1 MMPETR
7 RASAVVIVVLA
18 GACSGPSVTDQG
30 FISIGRD
37 SESGASGFAGTGGF
51 PKVPSTGGVLA
62 TGGTSGDTGT
72 AGTFIS
78 QGGTVIGGGSS
89 GPNGG
94 TSTGSE
100 GGTAGDANGGT
111 STGGEGGEGD
121 QGGTGA
127 GASGGTAGDAN
138 GGTSTGGEG
147 NTCGSGGLPTGAGG
161 LLFETC
167 EGLRPGQR
175 FCLPDDSVAY
185 CGQNVV
191 DHLEQCEPGTCATG
205 CCHATSDPCPIGG
218 SDCAGDCGG
227 DGICLEDPRV
237 LIELEPNALRVVRV
251 GGANT
256 GELQCGDG
264 TLRTFGISLEFP
276 QITTGPARVTVSPP
290 WRVSEGITCGSPFG
304 QCAVING
311 PYMGFAVVSADVD
324 SPPPRNVIIETSD
337 LGVSCP

>member
-1 MMPETR
+1 
-7 RASAVVIVVLA
+7 
-18 GACSGPSVTDQG
+18 VTDQG

-37 SESGASGFAGTGGF
+37 SAEVGGTIGASPGG
-51 PKVPSTGGVLA
+51 PATGGVFA
-62 TGGTSGDTGT
+62 TGGANTSGAFPT
-72 AGTFIS
+72 
-78 QGGTVIGGGSS
+78 GGTTITVGGTGN

-147 NTCGSGGLPTGAGG
+147 NTCGSGPLPTDGG
-161 LLFETC
+161 GFEAC
-167 EGLRPGQR
+167 ERVGRVGR
-175 FCLPDDSVAY
+175 ICTPDDEVYY
-185 CGQNVV
+185 CGEHVSSFI
-191 DHLEQCEPGTCATG
+191 EQCAPGTCATG
-205 CCHATSDPCPIGG
+205 CCHATSDPCPVPAPDDY
-218 SDCAGDCGG
+218 DCAGDCGG
-227 DGICLEDPRV
+227 DGICLEDPRI

-251 GGANT
+251 GGGNT
-256 GELQCGDG
+256 GELQCGDR
-264 TLRTFGISLEFP
+264 TLRTFGVSLESQPFTP
-276 QITTGPARVTVSPP
+276 GPARVTVSPP
-290 WRVSEGITCGSPFG
+290 WRVSEGITCGSSFG
-304 QCAVING
+304 QCVVING
-311 PYMGFAVVSADVD
+311 PYMGLAVVSADVD